1 MNIYLFKMTKSLL
14 RQFFQSFSN
23 DPDLFSDMS
32 RFTEYIYHE
41 ADVDA
46 YWERQQQLGRVH
58 LAVMLEREPIG
69 EIILK
74 NIDSGK
80 GTLSIHMKN
89 DAVKNRGYGTQAEIL
104 ALDYAFQD
112 LKLQTVFADAIH
124 KTYEAN
130 MFWKKSDFG
139 KRTAMI
145 NSYTI
150 DVIKMAGQAAGNA
163 IHPRRK

>member
-1 MNIYLFKMTKSLL
+1 MNIYLCKMTKSLL
-14 RQFFQSFSN
+14 RQFFQGFSN

-58 LAVMLEREPIG
+58 LAVMLKTEPIG

-74 NIDSGK
+74 DIDSGK

-89 DAVKNRGYGTQAEIL
+89 DAVKNRGYGTKEEIL
-104 ALDYAFQD
+104 ALD
-112 LKLQTVFADAIH
+112 
-124 KTYEAN
+124 
-130 MFWKKSDFG
+130 
-139 KRTAMI
+139 
-145 NSYTI
+145 
-150 DVIKMAGQAAGNA
+150 
-163 IHPRRK
+163 